1 MGVIRCSQKG
11 QKKQNQSACESQQS
25 SNIITIDLMGMI
37 ERDHFQ
43 AKLDLK
49 LVLACAFAVST
60 VQFPALSSI
69 SFVSIPA
76 SCLLA
81 VR

>member
-1 MGVIRCSQKG
+1 MGVIRCSKKG

-37 ERDHFQ
+37 ERDH
-43 AKLDLK
+43 LK

-60 VQFPALSSI
+60 VQFPALFSI